1 MSSWNTLSYVILGF
15 MRTWFGSILLRI
27 HYFDDDLKER
37 FITVGIW
44 ADLRALLME
53 H

>member
-15 MRTWFGSILLRI
+15 IRTWFGSISFMVY
-27 HYFDDDLKER
+27 YFDHDLKDR
-37 FITVGIW
+37 FIAVSIW
-44 ADLRALLME
+44 ADLRALLMK